1 MELTATYRDGRLVFD
16 APVRLK
22 HKSFP
27 VRVSIPDEAVDL
39 AAQTEKPSRDPLDAV
54 ESEALRSL
62 VRRMRQIRGRSAGY
76 RDDGRTDAE
85 RFAEEVELYYR

>member
-22 HKSFP
+22 RKSIP
-27 VRVSIPDEAVDL
+27 VRVMIPDDAVDL
-39 AAQTEKPSRDPLDAV
+39 AGETGKPVRDPLDAV
-54 ESEALRSL
+54 ESEALRSM
-62 VRRMRQIRGRSAGY
+62 VRQMRQIRGRSAGY

-85 RFAEEVELYYR
+85 RFAEEVDLY